1 MEQISF
7 FGDIGCKEPPE
18 PKPKKKNSRLIPED
32 LPDSAREY
40 LATQTAR
47 EARREGLRSGDKR
60 SMEKKIL
67 IYMRRRGGEPYAHQV
82 AQEMFSM
89 GLHYSP
95 ERQSIQ
101 PRMDNLEKKGEIEK
115 TGNKVLDPDTGI
127 HVSTYRVVI
136 PDGE

>member
-1 MEQISF
+1 MEQIGF
-7 FGDIGCKEPPE
+7 FEDIGCKEPPE
-18 PKPKKKNSRLIPED
+18 PKPKKKKSKPLPGS
-32 LPDSAREY
+32 LPDSAKEY

-47 EARREGLRSGDKR
+47 EARREGLRSGDKK
-60 SMEKKIL
+60 SMEKRIL

-127 HVSTYRVVI
+127 HVSTYRVVM